1 MNQESHTTLQNAAI
15 AETIAIVGVGLLG
28 ASLGLAVK
36 KAGLCG
42 RVIGIGRAD
51 SPSLEQAKQIG
62 AIDEG
67 FVDPAAGAATAQI
80 VVLAANVGQF
90 PALMDQLRPALA
102 PGALVTDVGSTK
114 VRVMR
119 WAARHLPD
127 TCDFI
132 GSHPMAGSEKRGPLA
147 ARADLYQNALCLLC
161 APVVR
166 GRGNATPSRIS
177 AAIAKADALWRG
189 IGMRTLQLDARQH
202 DSWVAAISHLPHAVA
217 VATVLAAARTP
228 QAFPA
233 IAGGFMDTTR
243 VAGGDPAM
251 WADIFLTNRG
261 PARREITEMIRNLK
275 KLQSAISSNDRARVL
290 DILQQARTL
299 RADIAASRA
308 ALNTR
313 PPSPV
318 ETAGGSG
325 HL

>member
-1 MNQESHTTLQNAAI
+1 MTRNPPV

-28 ASLGLAVK
+28 ASLGLAIK

-42 RVIGIGRAD
+42 RVIGIGRAE

-67 FVDPAAGAATAQI
+67 FVDAAAGASNAQI

-102 PGALVTDVGSTK
+102 RGALVTDVGSTK
-114 VRVMR
+114 MQVMR
-119 WAARHLPD
+119 WAARHLPNSV
-127 TCDFI
+127 DFI
-132 GSHPMAGSEKRGPLA
+132 GSHPMAGSEKHGPLA
-147 ARADLYQNALCLLC
+147 ARADLYQDALCLLC
-161 APVVR
+161 APAVR
-166 GRGNATPSRIS
+166 GRGRATPARIS
-177 AAIAKADALWRG
+177 VAMEKAEALWRG
-189 IGMRTLQLDARQH
+189 IGMRTLRLDARQH

-217 VATVLAAARTP
+217 MGTVLAAARTP

-243 VAGGDPAM
+243 VAGGDPTM

-261 PARREITEMIRNLK
+261 PVRREITEMIRNLK
-275 KLQSAISSNDRARVL
+275 KLQAAISGNDRARVMEL
-290 DILQQARTL
+290 LEQARAL
-299 RADIAASRA
+299 RADIATSRSA
-308 ALNTR
+308 RTAGN
-313 PPSPV
+313 PPSV
-318 ETAGGSG
+318 ESLGGGG

>member
-1 MNQESHTTLQNAAI
+1 MPRNVAV

-28 ASLGLAVK
+28 ASLGLAIK

-51 SPSLEQAKQIG
+51 SPSLEQARRIG

-67 FVDPAAGAATAQI
+67 FVDPAVGVAGAQM

-90 PALMDQLRPALA
+90 PAIMDQLRPALA

-114 VRVMR
+114 MQVMR
-119 WAARHLPD
+119 WAARHLPN

-147 ARADLYQNALCLLC
+147 ARADLYQDALCLLC
-161 APVVR
+161 APAVR
-166 GRGNATPSRIS
+166 GRGSATPSRIS
-177 AAIAKADALWRG
+177 AAMQKVEALWKG
-189 IGMRTLQLDARQH
+189 IGMRTLQIDARGH

-275 KLQSAISSNDRARVL
+275 KLQAAISGNDRPRVL

-308 ALNTR
+308 VPTTR
-313 PPSPV
+313 PSPPR
-318 ETAGGSG
+318 ETPDGTG